1 MWATPK
7 LFRRKASTEAPFSL
21 EDEVCCFFG
30 EEFCVERERRSAE
43 PAMTPTIR
51 MTADTQNSTRDGL
64 VFFNCMKEKIFLDAK
79 RMNLPGFIVSL
90 IVLTGHRVVNRFYSR
105 FLQRVAEAA

>member
-1 MWATPK
+1 ME
-7 LFRRKASTEAPFSL
+7 ASFSL

-30 EEFCVERERRSAE
+30 EEFCVEREPRSAE
-43 PAMTPTIR
+43 PAMAATIE
-51 MTADTQNSTRDGL
+51 TAANTQNRTRDGL
-64 VFFNCMKEKIFLDAK
+64 VFFNCMKEKIFLDA
-79 RMNLPGFIVSL
+79 RRLNPPGFIVSL